1 MEKSGAKI
9 AICPGSFDPVTI
21 GHMDIINRARKIFDH
36 IIVAVLVNPEKH
48 AAFTLEER
56 IDLLKRCTKGM
67 DDIEVVGFD
76 GLLADYA
83 KIRNATAIV
92 KGLRAMSD
100 FEYEFQ
106 MALINKKLNPD
117 LETVYLNTTAENM
130 FLSSSGV
137 KQVASFGG
145 DISNFVPECILDD
158 IKERLCTGGKKN
170 ERG

>member
-1 MEKSGAKI
+1 MKT
-9 AICPGSFDPVTI
+9 AICPGSFDPVTL
-21 GHMDIINRARKIFDH
+21 GHMDIINRARKVFDH

-48 AAFTLEER
+48 TAFTLEER
-56 IDLLKRCTKGM
+56 IELLKRCTAGM
-67 DDIEVVGFD
+67 DNVEIVGFD

-83 KIRNATAIV
+83 KVRGATAIV

-106 MALINKKLNPD
+106 MALFNKKLNPE
-117 LETVYLNTTAENM
+117 LETVFLNTTAENM

-137 KQVASFGG
+137 KQVACFGG

-158 IKERLCTGGKKN
+158 IERRLCTGGKQN

>member
-1 MEKSGAKI
+1 MKI
-9 AICPGSFDPVTI
+9 AICPGSFDPVTL
-21 GHMDIINRARKIFDH
+21 GHMDIINRARKIFDY
-36 IIVAVLVNPEKH
+36 IIVAVLVNPAKQT
-48 AAFTLEER
+48 AFTLEER
-56 IDLLKRCTKGM
+56 IELLKRCTADMK
-67 DDIEVVGFD
+67 DVEVVGFD

-83 KIRNATAIV
+83 RTRKATAIV
-92 KGLRAMSD
+92 KGLRVMSD

-106 MALINKKLNPD
+106 MALINKKLNPE

-145 DISNFVPECILDD
+145 DISNFVPPCILKD
-158 IKERLCTGGKKN
+158 IKQRLCTGGKQN